1 MGKMASEAFFVVV
14 VVVAAA
20 AAVVLANALPV
31 RSERGGVEKDEVNIW
46 PMPAWVSHGRGHL
59 YMSNDFVLSTEGSG
73 YGDASGILKDAFHR
87 MLAVIKLDHVVDA
100 NFSALHD
107 QPLLQGL
114 RIVISSPKDQ
124 LQYGIDESYK
134 LMVPSPEKPA
144 YAHLVAP
151 TVYGAL
157 HGLQGH

>member
-1 MGKMASEAFFVVV
+1 MASEAFFVV

-124 LQYGIDESYK
+124 
-134 LMVPSPEKPA
+134 VPPSLSFIIIYFYCLHPLFPRKMITSPLTHYPFLGFLFCA
-144 YAHLVAP
+144 FC
-151 TVYGAL
+151 
-157 HGLQGH
+157 